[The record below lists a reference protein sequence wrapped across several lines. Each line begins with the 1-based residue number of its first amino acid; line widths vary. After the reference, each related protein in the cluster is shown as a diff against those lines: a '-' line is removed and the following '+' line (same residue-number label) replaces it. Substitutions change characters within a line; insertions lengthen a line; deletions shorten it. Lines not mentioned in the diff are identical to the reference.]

1 MSAIWKKGKPDTVA
15 IDLGKKDIYGLD
27 GSTFQCFYGNP
38 DGTTTDVGTFSE
50 FVKDISDP
58 QSCTASGG
66 SDKGTKDVKV
76 DDVTGWK
83 VGMVAKVKDKNIYF
97 YVEAVNTDDNILTAR
112 NALSDDIA
120 DGDKIDEVGNTGVYG
135 TNVTLDVLGIHFF
148 VIRNPSIGLMNKSK
162 KVEVVEYDDTD
173 VINKLEDIEDKI
185 DNLGGIDGE
194 MIV

>member
-1 MSAIWKKGKPDTVA
+1 MSAIWKKGKPNTVG

-76 DDVTGWK
+76 DDVAGWK

>member
-120 DGDKIDEVGNTGVYG
+120 DGDEIDEVGNTGIYG
-135 TNVTLDVLGIHFF
+135 TSVTLDVLGIHFF